1 MATHANSVSLPAWAP
16 KGAADWAPLAVSVA
30 IILSL
35 ATALILRPAS
45 PASAVPN
52 GKAGEDA
59 AATASALPPLKAG
72 TPALSTE
79 RVGTLRLVPTA
90 KLPTAKQRV
99 QADSRCPRPAP
110 SNLSPQAKEAM
121 TAGWHVSAD
130 TTVSGFRIVMVD
142 SGVKKVSA
150 GCAAIGASALVF
162 NAGGLIAIAYDRNV
176 KQSSRLGPLTILQTG
191 VLQLGALKGP
201 LAELS
206 VSDQQIRLRP
216 LTTDKR
222 NRSSR

>member
-1 MATHANSVSLPAWAP
+1 MPT
-16 KGAADWAPLAVSVA
+16 
-30 IILSL
+30 
-35 ATALILRPAS
+35 
-45 PASAVPN
+45 
-52 GKAGEDA
+52 
-59 AATASALPPLKAG
+59 
-72 TPALSTE
+72 LSTE

-90 KLPTAKQRV
+90 QLPSAKQRV

-142 SGVKKVSA
+142 SGMKKIST

-176 KQSSRLGPLTILQTG
+176 KQSSRLGSMTILQTG
-191 VLQLGALKGP
+191 VLQLRAMKGP

-206 VSDQQIRLRP
+206 VNEQQIALRP
-216 LTTDKR
+216 LPKSKR
-222 NRSSR
+222 ERF